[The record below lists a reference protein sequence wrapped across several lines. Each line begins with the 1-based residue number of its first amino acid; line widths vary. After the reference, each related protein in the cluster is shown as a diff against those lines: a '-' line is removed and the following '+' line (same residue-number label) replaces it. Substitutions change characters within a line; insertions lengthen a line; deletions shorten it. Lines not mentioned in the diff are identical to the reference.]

1 VATSGLLLALAAACV
16 HATWNLL
23 LARAKDTQAAGAIAI
38 CVGVIAF
45 APVAA
50 SVWRVE
56 PAAWK
61 YIVTS
66 GCFELA
72 YWSLLATAYRRA
84 ELSVVYPVGRGL
96 APLLVLAI
104 GVSFLGTKT
113 SWLQG
118 AGVCLVAVGIVL
130 VRGFKVRADRIG
142 LLFGVGIAG
151 CIAAYTLV
159 DKHGIQHANP
169 IAYLEMDL
177 LFPAVGY
184 GVTVFFLKGLPAI
197 RRELGVPI
205 VLAGLGTF
213 SGYLLVLLAL
223 RIAPAA
229 PVSAVRETSVV
240 IAAVLARIFLRERV
254 TRGRLAGAALVAAG
268 IALLSF

>member
-1 VATSGLLLALAAACV
+1 MAASGLLLALAAACV

-23 LARAKDTQAAGAIAI
+23 LARARDTQVAGAIAI
-38 CVGVIAF
+38 VVGVAAF

-50 SVWRVE
+50 AVWRVE

-66 GCFELA
+66 GLFETA
-72 YWSLLATAYRRA
+72 YWALLATAYRKA

-96 APLLVLAI
+96 APVLVLAI
-104 GVSFLGTKT
+104 GVSFLDAAT
-113 SWLQG
+113 SALQV
-118 AGVCLVAVGIVL
+118 AGVCLVAAGILL
-130 VRGFKVRADRIG
+130 VRGLKLHADRTG
-142 LLFGVGIAG
+142 LFFGVAIAC
-151 CIAAYTLV
+151 CIATYTLV
-159 DKHGIQHANP
+159 DKHGIPHANP

-177 LFPAVGY
+177 LFPAVLY
-184 GVTVFFLKGLPAI
+184 GVTVIVVKGLPAV
-197 RRELGVPI
+197 RKELSSAI
-205 VLAGLGTF
+205 VLAGVGTF
-213 SGYLLVLLAL
+213 TGYLLVLLAL
-223 RIAPAA
+223 RVAPAA

-268 IALLSF
+268 IALLGF